1 MLFKE
6 LRENLSSQPIA
17 VKKFKAEYMSI
28 ILYKEDNH
36 YTVMVDDSKL
46 DEEFE
51 NILDAEEAVKDFLQL
66 LGNE

>member
-17 VKKFKAEYMSI
+17 VKKFKAEDMSI

-51 NILDAEEAVKDFLQL
+51 NILDAEEAVKDFLKL